1 MDSEVLHTSQSPA
14 WFGILCL
21 SACNDEVIGI
31 TCLSEAQLSTI
42 QVNDET
48 YSDNPLHLCK

>member
-14 WFGILCL
+14 RFGILCL